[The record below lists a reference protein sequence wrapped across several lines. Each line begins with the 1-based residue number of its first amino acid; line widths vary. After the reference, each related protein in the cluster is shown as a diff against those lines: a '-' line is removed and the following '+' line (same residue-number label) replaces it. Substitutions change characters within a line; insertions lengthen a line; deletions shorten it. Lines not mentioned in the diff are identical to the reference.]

1 MSKVKKKNIIR
12 RNRILRALLDKDRLS
27 LTDLKNI
34 TGISLPVVTSLVS
47 GLTEEGIVKEVDAK
61 QESRGAGRPPSVF
74 KINGKAGYVLGID
87 IGRTNTDYVV
97 LDLAQNVL
105 FQERRKSV
113 NLRSNDIKEIDELY
127 NEVIDILKD
136 TDVEYQKILGVGIS
150 IPGIVQGPKGISKTY
165 FDFDNKLLEDIIKD
179 KFKKPV
185 NIEHDAKAMA
195 LGELW
200 FGSAKDKQ
208 NVLCINMGWG
218 LGLGMIVNGK
228 IFYGSDYYAGEFG
241 HLQVVPEG
249 NLCYCGKRGC
259 LETYASGRAMAQVA
273 REKIK
278 EGAKTIIT
286 SKVDSIDEIDAK
298 VIFESANKGDTF
310 SIEILEEAASY
321 LGFGLAQIIN
331 IINPE
336 MIIFG
341 GKIATVNDFIIN
353 SIQTSAMKY
362 SMTHLNKNLEFV
374 VSDLGTIAGALGV
387 AMLEAKELFEVEH
400 LNPTAF
406 V

>member
-1 MSKVKKKNIIR
+1 MSKVRKKNMIR
-12 RNRILRALLDKDRLS
+12 RNLILRALLDEEHLS

-34 TGISLPVVTSLVS
+34 TGISLPVVTTIVA
-47 GLTEEGIVKEVDAK
+47 GLADEGFVLELDLKEEN
-61 QESRGAGRPPSVF
+61 RGAGRPPSVF
-74 KINGKAGYVLGID
+74 KLNGDAGYVLGID
-87 IGRTNTDYVV
+87 IGRTNTDFVV
-97 LDLAQNVL
+97 LDLAQDMIL
-105 FQERRKSV
+105 QKRRESV
-113 NLRSNDIKEIDELY
+113 NLQSNERSVIDELY
-127 NEVIDILKD
+127 KEVQKILKD
-136 TDVEYQKILGVGIS
+136 AKVDYNKVLGIGIS
-150 IPGIVQGPKGISKTY
+150 IPGIIQGPKGISETY
-165 FDFDNKLLEDIIKD
+165 FNFGEESLEEMIRD
-179 KFKKPV
+179 KFNKPV

-200 FGSAKDKQ
+200 FGSAKGKE

-218 LGLGMIVNGK
+218 LGLGMILNGK

-259 LETYASGRAMAQVA
+259 LETYASGKAMARVA
-273 REKIK
+273 KEKIQK
-278 EGAKTIIT
+278 GAQTMIT
-286 SKVDSIDEIDAK
+286 SKIQSIEEIDAK
-298 VIFESANKGDTF
+298 IIFESANQGDTF

-321 LGFGLAQIIN
+321 LGFGLAQLIN

-341 GKIATVNDFIIN
+341 GKIATVNEFIIN

-362 SMTHLNKNLEFV
+362 SMTHLNKNIRFE
-374 VSDLGTIAGALGV
+374 VSNLGTVAGALGV
-387 AMLEAKELFEVEH
+387 AMLEARELFEVEH
-400 LNPTAF
+400 LNPTAY

>member
-1 MSKVKKKNIIR
+1 MSKVRKKNMIR
-12 RNRILRALLDKDRLS
+12 RNLILRALLDKERLS

-34 TGISLPVVTSLVS
+34 TGISLPVVTTIVVGLV
-47 GLTEEGIVKEVDAK
+47 EENFVVEVNVKDEN
-61 QESRGAGRPPSVF
+61 RGAGRPPSVF
-74 KINGKAGYVLGID
+74 ELNGDAGYILGID
-87 IGRTNTDYVV
+87 IGRTNTDYVI
-97 LDLAQNVL
+97 LNLAQNII
-105 FQERRKSV
+105 FQERRES
-113 NLRSNDIKEIDELY
+113 IDM
-127 NEVIDILKD
+127 NSQDSSVIDDLYKEVRLIF
-136 TDVEYQKILGVGIS
+136 EYAKIDYDKVLGVGIS

-165 FDFDNKLLEDIIKD
+165 FNFSDHSLEDLIKE
-179 KFKKPV
+179 KFNKPV

-200 FGSAKDKQ
+200 FGSAKGKQ

-218 LGLGMIVNGK
+218 LGLGMIINGK
-228 IFYGSDYYAGEFG
+228 IFYGSDYFAGEFG
-241 HLQVVPEG
+241 HLQIVPEG
-249 NLCYCGKRGC
+249 NLCYCGKKGC
-259 LETYASGRAMAQVA
+259 LETYASGKAIARVA
-273 REKIK
+273 REKIEK
-278 EGAKTIIT
+278 GAQTIIT
-286 SKVDSIDEIDAK
+286 STIKNIEDIDAK

-310 SIEILEEAASY
+310 SIEILEEVSSY

-341 GKIATVNDFIIN
+341 GKIAVVNEFIIN

-362 SMTHLNKNLEFV
+362 SMTHLNKNIEFV
-374 VSDLGTIAGALGV
+374 VSELGTVAGALGV
-387 AMLEAKELFEVEH
+387 AMLEARELFEVEH